1 MDTKTIQTGMRILGE
16 GERGGRTDQVID
28 VSYILWK
35 IDLQG
40 KNRLSRLQWLY
51 MILCKTRGKSASTRP
66 FLWRRCSITWNVRK
80 WVDDQALTAGTAAPL
95 HQESS
100 GPGKESMLWF
110 WGHCLQSSNLTAI
123 VVTRATKRKWLDRAE
138 KKKKEYPGSLL
149 GVAGHTKAR
158 LPQLVHY
165 TQPIKSIPEM
175 NSTSTG
181 KIGRRLPVTAISRI
195 TSLRWA
201 PPSLNHCP
209 CWRIRWPN
217 GWTCLPGVLQA
228 PENCLLRKGSLSKH
242 IRTGRP
248 TLAHNYFYWLFLL
261 FAL

>member
-1 MDTKTIQTGMRILGE
+1 MWGNESTIR
-16 GERGGRTDQVID
+16 
-28 VSYILWK
+28 
-35 IDLQG
+35 
-40 KNRLSRLQWLY
+40 RLQQVQQH
-51 MILCKTRGKSASTRP
+51 LCIRNPR
-66 FLWRRCSITWNVRK
+66 
-80 WVDDQALTAGTAAPL
+80 ALARNLCCGSGDTVSSPQISL
-95 HQESS
+95 PSWWQE
-100 GPGKESMLWF
+100 PPKESD
-110 WGHCLQSSNLTAI
+110 LTE
-123 VVTRATKRKWLDRAE
+123 R